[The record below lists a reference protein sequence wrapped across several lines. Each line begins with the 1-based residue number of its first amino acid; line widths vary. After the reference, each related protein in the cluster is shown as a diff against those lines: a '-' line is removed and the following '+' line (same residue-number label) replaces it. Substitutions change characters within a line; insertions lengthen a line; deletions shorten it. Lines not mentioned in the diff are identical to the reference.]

1 MYFYRIEITF
11 VRYFCIFLE
20 VAGFENVVN
29 FQNDQ
34 MIPFISFYFFFCLK
48 DALFTR
54 SWDAKHEC
62 ILILVDKILRIF
74 QAIVIHLFRLLR
86 ILYLNSIARRKML
99 KIGG

>member
-34 MIPFISFYFFFCLK
+34 MIPFISFYFFFVS
-48 DALFTR
+48 R
-54 SWDAKHEC
+54 M
-62 ILILVDKILRIF
+62 
-74 QAIVIHLFRLLR
+74 
-86 ILYLNSIARRKML
+86 LYLPVVETLNTNAS
-99 KIGG
+99 